1 MWVGGYILGLGQN
14 TFLDSLFL
22 NDFFL
27 DSLISLWYYIRLEAL
42 SHRFSLQ

>member
-1 MWVGGYILGLGQN
+1 MLVGGYILGLGQN

-27 DSLISLWYYIRLEAL
+27 DSLISVRYYIRLEAL
-42 SHRFSLQ
+42 SYRFLLQ